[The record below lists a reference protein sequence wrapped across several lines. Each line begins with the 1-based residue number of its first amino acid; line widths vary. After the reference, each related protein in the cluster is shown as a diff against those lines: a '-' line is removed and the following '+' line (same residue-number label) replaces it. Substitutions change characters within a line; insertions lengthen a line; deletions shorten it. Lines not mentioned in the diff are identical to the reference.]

1 MTRKGKLPLPGMR
14 NIKTAVSVFL
24 CLVIYVVFPFLSSL
38 LSGLEGTFAETTAFI
53 LKREDPMF
61 ACVAAVIVMQSTVAD
76 SVSIGKSRIYG
87 TAMGAAAGL
96 LFLWLSLCLPYKWF
110 NIILCTAGV
119 IVLIYVCNILK
130 LQNAASISVIT
141 FLVIMISIGHNAP
154 FIYAFNR
161 LLDTGIGIVVSLL
174 VNKFI
179 NVPRRRKP
187 TIKNAADAADET
199 KEQ

>member
-1 MTRKGKLPLPGMR
+1 MKKRQRLPLPGMR

-24 CLVIYVVFPFLSSL
+24 CLVIYVVFPLLSSS
-38 LSGLEGTFAETTAFI
+38 LSGVDGRIAEVIAFI

-61 ACVAAVIVMQSTVAD
+61 ACIAAIIVMQSTVAD

-96 LFLWLSLCLPYKWF
+96 LFLCLNLCLPYKWF
-110 NIILCTAGV
+110 NIILCTFGV
-119 IVLIYVCNILK
+119 IVLIYICNVSK

-154 FIYAFNR
+154 FLYAFNR

-174 VNKFI
+174 VNKFV
-179 NVPRRRKP
+179 NVPRRRKQAV
-187 TIKNAADAADET
+187 KNAADAADET